1 MEETLY
7 FDAIHAIIVHD
18 EIINRSG
25 GFKGIRDLGQLESI
39 LVHIQYD
46 LYYPNFEDKL
56 THLFYAINKGHTFSD
71 GNKRSSIALS
81 TYFMEINGYDFVI
94 SKFISEMENIAVDVA
109 DNRIEKELLAEI
121 ISSVL
126 YEDDYSEELKLKI
139 IEAKTSQF

>member
-1 MEETLY
+1 MEEVLY
-7 FDAIHAIIVHD
+7 FDSEHAITVHD
-18 EIINRSG
+18 EIIDKSG

-39 LVHIQYD
+39 LEHIQYD

-71 GNKRSSIALS
+71 GNKRSSIALA
-81 TYFMEINGYDFVI
+81 TYFMEINGYDFAA
-94 SKFISEMENIAVDVA
+94 SKFIIEMENIAVDVA

-121 ISSVL
+121 ISSIL

-139 IEAKTSQF
+139 IEAKESQL

>member
-1 MEETLY
+1 MEDILY
-7 FDAIHAIIVHD
+7 FDTAHAITVHD
-18 EIINRSG
+18 EIINKSG

-39 LVHIQYD
+39 LEHIQYD

-71 GNKRSSIALS
+71 GNKRSSIAIA
-81 TYFMEINGYDFVI
+81 TYFMEINGYDFAA
-94 SKFISEMENIAVDVA
+94 SKFIIEMENIAVDVA

-121 ISSVL
+121 ISSIL

-139 IEAKTSQF
+139 IEAKASQL